1 MATSIIDEK
10 HENQRLS
17 AILAKWMT
25 VGFFCLVFLLPL
37 FQAGFISTTSNLSAG
52 RLGLILPVI
61 LLADDQVRWLLAR
74 LFLVTFFNLFWVS
87 VVGIWLGCS
96 TGKCRNRLVRW
107 LFHLGFWPASFP
119 VWIWPVLIIAVGRN
133 LFPQT
138 SDSQRL
144 LVWIIWVG
152 WWSAIR
158 LARQIEMKVRT
169 IESSLL
175 EACEVQGGSRVQ
187 QFRLVIR
194 PIINRD
200 LRETL
205 LLSTAILIFDPTP
218 ALFGQVQN
226 WPASKVVKLMLESSG
241 PGLYQA
247 AAWLVLMGLLMLS
260 LAGVIKAIVGKRSVV
275 TDEIAVSKQAY
286 QTRRHTLLTFKTLA
300 AVFSIW
306 PILLLACIAVM
317 QLGEWN
323 DLILMKQ
330 FNELQIPVNLVTTT
344 IWLILVSIF
353 SSFLLNNGKILRGLG
368 ESYTLLIE
376 FQPLLL
382 PAFALTAIWQWGG
395 FWETGNSWLNVA
407 VFCQLIY
414 MITIT
419 VFALTIVAKNQSGL
433 SFKLTEN
440 VSRRLLM
447 ETALTLGASPLKARR
462 VAGIDRSSRSSVSC
476 VAGIFENAWWLAAA
490 PAWLV
495 VSPLHF
501 SGLLPIAVLFQPE
514 IQLVGLNS
522 IYGLLAILLP
532 GLLARVVA
540 KFNY

>member
-17 AILAKWMT
+17 ATLAKWMT

-37 FQAGFISTTSNLSAG
+37 FQAGFISTTSTSSAG
-52 RLGLILPVI
+52 RVGLILPVI

-74 LFLVTFFNLFWVS
+74 LFLVASLNLFFVS

-96 TGKCRNRLVRW
+96 AGKCQNRLVRW

-119 VWIWPVLIIAVGRN
+119 VWIWPILIIAVGRN

-158 LARQIEMKVRT
+158 LARQIEMKART

-226 WPASKVVKLMLESSG
+226 WPASKVVKLMLEGFG
-241 PGLYQA
+241 PGLYEA
-247 AAWLVLMGLLMLS
+247 AAWLVLMGLLLLT
-260 LAGVIKAIVGKRSVV
+260 LAGVIKAIVGKRNVE
-275 TDEIAVSKQAY
+275 TDEHAVTKPLNQK
-286 QTRRHTLLTFKTLA
+286 RKITLLSFMTLA

-306 PILLLACIAVM
+306 PMILPAFIFGM

-323 DLILMKQ
+323 DLTLIKQ
-330 FNELQIPVNLVTTT
+330 FTELQIPVNLVITT
-344 IWLILVSIF
+344 ICLILISIF
-353 SSFLLNNGKILRGLG
+353 SSFLLNNGKILRGFG
-368 ESYTLLIE
+368 ESYTLLIA

-407 VFCQLIY
+407 VFCQMIY

-433 SFKLTEN
+433 SFKITEN

-462 VAGIDRSSRSSVSC
+462 VAGIDRSSRSSVSR
-476 VAGIFENAWWLAAA
+476 VAGIFEKAWWLAAA

-495 VSPLHF
+495 VSPLLF
-501 SGLLPIAVLFQPE
+501 SGFLPIAVLFQAE
-514 IQLVGLNS
+514 MQLVERNS

-540 KFNY
+540 KLN